1 LDFHNE
7 PIRAALDIQFPTGRN
22 CKHPVSPSIRQM
34 TNMEKISQ
42 NISVFNDTKTIN
54 LDNPPMKKTPKI
66 AGMAT

>member
-1 LDFHNE
+1 
-7 PIRAALDIQFPTGRN
+7 
-22 CKHPVSPSIRQM
+22 M